1 MNLLTVEDLQK
12 QLGIGRT
19 KAYALITSGE
29 IEAFRIGR
37 KWKITED
44 ALQKYILSRNK

>member
-19 KAYALITSGE
+19 KAYSLILSGE

-37 KWKITED
+37 KWKITEE
-44 ALQKYILSRNK
+44 ALQKFIESRNK